1 MSTDTL
7 LERNDLRTYLDD
19 ELAYPVTLRAVR
31 DRVGETTIVAPDS
44 DESETI
50 RGVVENVDDASFET
64 VDELFETVVS
74 RLPDAYIG
82 RKYYDDRGSNPDAFN
97 DTEDESL

>member
-1 MSTDTL
+1 MSPDVL
-7 LERNDLRTYLDD
+7 LERNELRTYLDE
-19 ELAYPVTLRAVR
+19 ELAYPVTLGVVR

-44 DESETI
+44 DQSETI
-50 RGVVENVDDASFET
+50 ETVLKNVDEADFEA

-82 RKYYDDRGSNPDAFN
+82 RKYYDDRGSNPDPQES
-97 DTEDESL
+97 EDESL